1 VEGAR
6 GKIVIY
12 VASDGGRTPYRIKL
26 RSPSYS
32 NLSCFAEVARGTL
45 LSDAV
50 SILGSLD
57 LVIPE
62 IDR

>member
-1 VEGAR
+1 MLNIIFTEGFIR
-6 GKIVIY
+6 IVL
-12 VASDGGRTPYRIKL
+12 A
-26 RSPSYS
+26 
-32 NLSCFAEVARGTL
+32 AGTL

-62 IDR
+62 VDR